1 MSSYENSSNYQKQ
14 TTKILV
20 SEGKDKEK
28 PNYMVDF
35 SGESDNYCVGF
46 VDIVNSTQ
54 ISVLLRQEKMS
65 KYYEIFLNS
74 MANIVERFGGF
85 VIKNIG
91 DSLLYYFP
99 ESKSSTKFSFLS
111 CIECSLTMIDSHE
124 LINTKVKNENL
135 PHLNYRVSADYGKV
149 TIIKSD
155 YSSASDIIGIPV
167 NICSKINPNAPQ
179 NGVVIGNDLYQM
191 VKDFDDYN
199 YNQTKAY
206 SVGLEQSYP
215 IYSIKRKKEKL

>member
-1 MSSYENSSNYQKQ
+1 MSSNENSFNYQKQ
-14 TTKILV
+14 TTEILV

-28 PNYMVDF
+28 PNYLVDF
-35 SGESDNYCVGF
+35 SGESNNYCIGF
-46 VDIVNSTQ
+46 VDIANSTQ
-54 ISVLLRQEKMS
+54 ISATLKHEKMS

-99 ESKSSTKFSFLS
+99 ESSKSSTRFGFLS
-111 CIECSLTMIDSHE
+111 CIECSLTMIDSRE
-124 LINTKVKNENL
+124 LINTKVKNEDL
-135 PHLNYRVSADYGKV
+135 PPLNYRVSADYGKV

-155 YSSASDIIGIPV
+155 NSSAIDIVGFPV
-167 NICSKINPNAPQ
+167 NICSKINPSAPQ
-179 NGVVIGNDLYQM
+179 NGAVIGSDLYQL

-199 YNQTKAY
+199 YNQIRAY
-206 SVGLEQSYP
+206 SVGLKQAYP
-215 IYSIKRKKEKL
+215 IYSVQRKK

>member
-1 MSSYENSSNYQKQ
+1 MSSNENSFNYQKQ
-14 TTKILV
+14 TTGILV

-28 PNYMVDF
+28 PNYLVDF
-35 SGESDNYCVGF
+35 SGESNNYCVGF
-46 VDIVNSTQ
+46 VDIANSTQ
-54 ISVLLRQEKMS
+54 ISATLKHEKMS

-99 ESKSSTKFSFLS
+99 ESSKSSTRFGFLS
-111 CIECSLTMIDSHE
+111 CIECSLTMIDSRE
-124 LINTKVKNENL
+124 LINNKMKNEDL
-135 PHLNYRVSADYGKV
+135 PFLNYRVSDDYGKV

-155 YSSASDIIGIPV
+155 NSPSMDIVGIPV
-167 NICSKINPNAPQ
+167 NICSKINPSAPQ
-179 NGVVIGNDLYQM
+179 NGAVIGSDLYQL

-199 YNQTKAY
+199 YNQIKAY
-206 SVGLEQSYP
+206 SVGLKQSYP
-215 IYSIKRKKEKL
+215 IYSVQRKK

>member
-1 MSSYENSSNYQKQ
+1 MSSYENSSKYQKQ
-14 TTKILV
+14 TTGILV

-28 PNYMVDF
+28 PNYFVDF
-35 SGESDNYCVGF
+35 SGEPNNYCIGF
-46 VDIVNSTQ
+46 VDIANSTQ
-54 ISVLLRQEKMS
+54 ISATLKHEKMS

-99 ESKSSTKFSFLS
+99 KSSESSSKYGFLS

-124 LINTKVKNENL
+124 LINTKMQKEDL
-135 PHLNYRVSADYGKV
+135 PTLNYRVSADYGKV

-155 YSSASDIIGIPV
+155 GSPSIDLVGVPV
-167 NICSKINPNAPQ
+167 NICSKINGTAPL
-179 NGVVIGNDLYQM
+179 NGAIIGSDLYQL
-191 VKDFDDYN
+191 VKNFDDYH
-199 YNQTKAY
+199 YNQIKAY
-206 SVGLEQSYP
+206 SIGLKQSYP
-215 IYSIKRKKEKL
+215 IYSVQRK